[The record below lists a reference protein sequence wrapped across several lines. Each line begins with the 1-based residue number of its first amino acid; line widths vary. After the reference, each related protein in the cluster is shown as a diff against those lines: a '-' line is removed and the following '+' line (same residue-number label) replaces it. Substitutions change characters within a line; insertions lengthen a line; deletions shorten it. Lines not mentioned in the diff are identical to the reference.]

1 MFKRD
6 GIYYVLAG
14 TGCCACIGGSTIYVM
29 MAKSLAGPWTYAG
42 NAARYRCHLGRIL
55 LKMPAISLRTGDVG
69 SNPTPF
75 DPHSPNNYVSRHDI
89 AAIWG
94 CILLKMAAISLLT
107 GDQGAGQLRVRG
119 ERRVHLVREPVGIW
133 PGGDAAWAAHA

>member
-29 MAKSLAGPWTYAG
+29 MAKSLEGPWTYA
-42 NAARYRCHLGRIL
+42 
-55 LKMPAISLRTGDVG
+55 GDVG

-75 DPHSPNNYVSRHDI
+75 DPHSPNNYVSCPRISLPSGLHPRHL
-89 AAIWG
+89 G
-94 CILLKMAAISLLT
+94 CILLKMAAIMLLA
-107 GDQGAGQLRVRG
+107 GDQGASQLRVRG

-133 PGGDAAWAAHA
+133 PGGDATWAAHA

>member
-29 MAKSLAGPWTYAG
+29 MAKSLEGPWTYA
-42 NAARYRCHLGRIL
+42 
-55 LKMPAISLRTGDVG
+55 GDVG

-75 DPHSPNNYVSRHDI
+75 DPHSPNNYVSRHEI

-107 GDQGAGQLRVRG
+107 GDQGASQLRVRG

>member
-29 MAKSLAGPWTYAG
+29 MAKSLEGPWTYA
-42 NAARYRCHLGRIL
+42 
-55 LKMPAISLRTGDVG
+55 GDVG

-75 DPHSPNNYVSRHDI
+75 DPHSPNNYVSCPHI
-89 AAIWG
+89 AAVWVASSSTQIWV
-94 CILLKMAAISLLT
+94 AFFSRW
-107 GDQGAGQLRVRG
+107 QR
-119 ERRVHLVREPVGIW
+119 
-133 PGGDAAWAAHA
+133 